1 MAIPWTEGKYT
12 VHCTFIWSVEKK
24 TKPADYFFKI
34 IYDMEKDDID

>member
-1 MAIPWTEGKYT
+1 MAIICTEGKYT

-24 TKPADYFFKI
+24 NPANYFFKI